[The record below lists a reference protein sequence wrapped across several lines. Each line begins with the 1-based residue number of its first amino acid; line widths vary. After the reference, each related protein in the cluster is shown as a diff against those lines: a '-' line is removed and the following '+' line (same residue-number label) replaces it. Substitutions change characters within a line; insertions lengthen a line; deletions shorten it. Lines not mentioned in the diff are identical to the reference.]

1 MKQHG
6 LFDEPQESPPH
17 ATVPLGPP
25 VLAQDARNT
34 TEASIST
41 QDRIAPPVASP
52 ERSAYLDLEQFV
64 AGW

>member
-6 LFDEPQESPPH
+6 LFDETQESPPL
-17 ATVPLGPP
+17 ATIP
-25 VLAQDARNT
+25 VKPSVLPQDDSSVHG
-34 TEASIST
+34 ASIS
-41 QDRIAPPVASP
+41 QDRKSPPVASP